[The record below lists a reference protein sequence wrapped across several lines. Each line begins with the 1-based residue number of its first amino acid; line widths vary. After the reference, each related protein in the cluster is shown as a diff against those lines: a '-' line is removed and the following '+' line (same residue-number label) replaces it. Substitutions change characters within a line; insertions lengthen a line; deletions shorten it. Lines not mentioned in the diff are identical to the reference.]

1 MKTEVKVGAFTLL
14 GVVLLVG
21 IMALLSGIRPGS
33 DKVYGLSIGFPQA
46 IGLTAGNDVCY
57 AGVVVGKVQ
66 QVKPSGLGVV
76 ADVTVSDGVRIPKR
90 SSVIVTS
97 NGVMGGKFINI
108 TPAQEADMEDCY
120 MPGDFIYGVQEATMD
135 DMMANLNT
143 AVLKVQTLLD
153 SMNDVLGDKDTQK
166 AMKEVSANMRSITA
180 NIDKLTGTLADMAA
194 SNQGDV
200 RQMAQNLNRMTG
212 SLMRTADSLE
222 LMVSTF
228 SGNNGE
234 TGANLKEAVAN
245 LSDASRC
252 IDRMAAA
259 LEGVVTDPQ
268 VAEDLKATLHN
279 VRNVS
284 ERADRMTE
292 AVANIEVEAG
302 LETMYSGKEDRWQ
315 TGFGVDIRPDD
326 GSLLRLGLNDIGEDN
341 NINVQGGLYRGDF
354 GARAGVID
362 SKAGLGIDIGGKKL
376 QLSVDG
382 YDFNDFRLKSR
393 LQYEIAKDTY
403 VFTQVNDI
411 NNSDKRA
418 TYFGLR
424 RSF

>member
-1 MKTEVKVGAFTLL
+1 MKTEIKVGAFTLL

-21 IMALLSGIRPGS
+21 IMALLSGVRPGS

-57 AGVVVGKVQ
+57 AGVRIGKVQ

-76 ADVTVSDGVRIPKR
+76 ADVVVEDGVKIPR
-90 SSVIVTS
+90 QSSVIVTS

-120 MPGDFIYGVQEATMD
+120 QPGDFIYGLQEATMD

-166 AMKEVSANMRSITA
+166 ALKEVSMNMQSITA
-180 NIDKLTGTLADMAA
+180 NIDKLTATLADMAA

-222 LMVSTF
+222 LLVSTF
-228 SGNNGE
+228 SGNGE
-234 TGANLKEAVAN
+234 TGANLKAAVAN
-245 LSDASRC
+245 LADASRR
-252 IDRMAAA
+252 IDRMAVA

-284 ERADRMTE
+284 ERADKMMG

-302 LETMYSGKEDRWQ
+302 LETMYSGKENRWQ

-326 GSLLRLGLNDIGEDN
+326 SSLLRLGLNDIGEDN
-341 NINVQGGLYRGDF
+341 NINLQGGLYRGDF

-362 SKAGLGIDIGGKKL
+362 SNAGLGIDVGSKKL

-393 LQYEIAKDTY
+393 LQYEVAKDTY
-403 VFTQVNDI
+403 IFTQVNDI
-411 NNSDKRA
+411 NHADKRA